1 VVSQSD
7 KKRSLHESL
16 GDNAVLGGLFFALL
30 FFLMSYPLITH
41 RAFGS
46 LLLDV
51 IFSVM
56 LVASAYAVSNQRKVL
71 IVAIILALPA
81 FGFWWAVRA
90 TDAPATIFAG
100 LALSV
105 VFFLFIIFVLLRNI
119 VRSEYVSVGTIFGV
133 MSVYLLIGVAWSF
146 VYAMVELATPG
157 AFDFGVLAAQLDSS
171 ATHGELRFLGYYSLV
186 TLSTLGYGDITP
198 VSPLARSL
206 SALEAVA
213 GQLYIAVLIAFMV
226 GTHIAQKRRD

>member
-1 VVSQSD
+1 MSQAD
-7 KKRSLHESL
+7 KKASWRDSF